1 MELIGLFFIG
11 VPFSVLVLFGI
22 IKFIGITKKKRK
34 MKEIGVK

>member
-22 IKFIGITKKKRK
+22 IKFIGITE
-34 MKEIGVK
+34 KEKEDERNRS